1 MMLAVRERI
10 LRGSLRLGMGSGV
23 KAEGNQNEGATG
35 NTVNV
40 ALGKGTARRALISE
54 RNNMASLEIFESIPA
69 I

>member
-1 MMLAVRERI
+1 MRVRTE
-10 LRGSLRLGMGSGV
+10 
-23 KAEGNQNEGATG
+23 

-40 ALGKGTARRALISE
+40 ALGKGTARPALISE